1 MTGAPKF
8 REGQRMELGTHRRQ
22 IRWLRWWVVPLTVL
36 AALGP
41 FAGAVSYLRSSR
53 AIEDNC
59 VRIHRIVSVGSEL
72 IEGGNV
78 SLAQYLRD
86 GTITRAQYD
95 RGVAESARQLKR
107 WRSADCPPPKLP

>member
-1 MTGAPKF
+1 MTDPPKF
-8 REGQRMELGTHRRQ
+8 REGQQIELGTHRRQ
-22 IRWLRWWVVPLTVL
+22 IRWLRWWVLPLTIL

-41 FAGAVSYLRSSR
+41 VAGGVGYWQSSR
-53 AIEDNC
+53 AIDDNC
-59 VRIHRIVSVGSEL
+59 VRIHRIVSVGSQL
-72 IEGGNV
+72 IESGDV

-107 WRSADCPPPKLP
+107 WRSADCPPPKLL